1 MTKIEVVDKDKKPVI
16 ETMSIIE
23 LRGDV
28 KNYYDLTV
36 KLDNLRR
43 NPSVIPPDEAEGGA
57 FSTKVSRDIWYAVI
71 NATKPLT
78 PKSSS
83 DEKTLARIYKMLFQY
98 TVFGEYPLLQQLCN
112 YLGVNMDEFFGVI
125 ASASHPNKEP
135 YTWAYNVFESAA
147 QMNAI
152 RGNGNAN
159 ARQWIDKSREYKM
172 ASEDR
177 VSLAIESQKIDRLK
191 EIGADLAQ
199 ELIGMSEDE
208 D

>member
-1 MTKIEVVDKDKKPVI
+1 MKTIDVVAKNKKPVL
-16 ETMSIIE
+16 EPMSIIE

-78 PKSSS
+78 PKSSH

-125 ASASHPNKEP
+125 ASANHPDKEP

-177 VSLAIESQKIDRLK
+177 ISLAIESKKIDKLK

-199 ELIGMSEDE
+199 ELIGMSED